1 MSYRLLF
8 SGLLTLSA
16 LGLAACGEEATQPNP
31 PADQVPTAAE
41 AVVASNTWIK
51 WADMLTSRTALAVAT
66 VTNPAG
72 QSVVYAMGGRNPNG
86 VPIATV
92 AAYNVATN
100 TWTFR
105 RGLPVGLANSNGAG
119 VINGKIYVSGG
130 FTDWASE
137 NLSGA
142 LYMYDP
148 AANTWTRKHDM
159 PSVQGP
165 YHDPFYVGAQGVT
178 GVINGKLYVVTA
190 CYWSDSPWPYM
201 EGCRGR
207 GPGFFR
213 YNPVTDQWSS
223 LPYPWDDQA
232 RSPFAGGV
240 IGGKFYV
247 MGGSTANTG
256 SRFAVYDPS
265 TNRWTPKTC
274 LDLNRPGAATA
285 VLQSKLY
292 VIGGSRYIAA
302 RHAWEA
308 VDWNSVY
315 NPITDAWTRRA
326 SLPSPRAGI
335 AGTKVFVNGQPRI
348 EVVGGNIPG
357 NNLQYIP

>member
-1 MSYRLLF
+1 LPS
-8 SGLLTLSA
+8 LLTLSV
-16 LGLAACGEEATQPNP
+16 LGLAACVEETTQPSP

-41 AVVASNTWIK
+41 AVVASNSWIK
-51 WADMLTSRTALAVAT
+51 RADMLTSRTELAVAT
-66 VTNPAG
+66 VTNAAG
-72 QSVVYAMGGRNPNG
+72 QSVVYAMGGRNQNRN
-86 VPIATV
+86 PIATV

-130 FTDWASE
+130 FTDYGSQ
-137 NLSGA
+137 NLSQA

-148 AANTWTRKHDM
+148 AANTWTRKRDM

-165 YHDPFYVGAQGVT
+165 YYDDFYVGAQGVT

-190 CYWSDSPWPYM
+190 CYWSGVPWPPM

-223 LPYPWDDQA
+223 LPSPWDDQA
-232 RSPFAGGV
+232 RSPYAGGV

-265 TNRWTPKTC
+265 TNRWTPKTS
-274 LDLNRPGAATA
+274 LDLNRAGAATA

-292 VIGGSRYIAA
+292 VMGGSRFI
-302 RHAWEA
+302 HGWEA

-315 NPITDAWTRRA
+315 DPITNAWTRRT
-326 SLPSPRAGI
+326 SLPSPRTGI
-335 AGTKVFVNGQPRI
+335 SGSKVFVNGQPRI
-348 EVVGGNIPG
+348 EVVGGSLPG
-357 NNLQYIP
+357 NNLQYVP